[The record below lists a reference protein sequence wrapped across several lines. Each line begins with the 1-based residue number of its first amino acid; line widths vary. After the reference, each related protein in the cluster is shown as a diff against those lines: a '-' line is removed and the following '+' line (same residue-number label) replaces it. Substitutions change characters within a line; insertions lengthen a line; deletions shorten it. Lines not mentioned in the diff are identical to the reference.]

1 MISYDGRLYVEAEE
15 HNISVLDNII
25 NALRAADV
33 IIIKPIFTKKALSSI
48 AVFPNRSMPAAS
60 TVIMHAKLNISVAA

>member
-25 NALRAADV
+25 FALKTYKSLLLGNCVGTAVKEILIVDNLG
-33 IIIKPIFTKKALSSI
+33 TDKA
-48 AVFPNRSMPAAS
+48 
-60 TVIMHAKLNISVAA
+60 TLNMIYWK